1 METGLEIAVIG
12 MTCRLPGAGNIH
24 EFWNNLKNGIETI
37 SFFSE
42 RELEE
47 TGVFTE
53 VLENPNHV
61 KAGGMLS
68 DIEYFD
74 AAFFG
79 YTPREAEITDP
90 QMRIFH
96 ECTWNALEDAGYD
109 PLSYKGLIG
118 LYAGTSPNLGW
129 LSLTLSPGENFD
141 IGHFA
146 ASQLIQKDYLC
157 LRVSY
162 KLNLNGPSLFL
173 YTTCSTSLVAIHLG
187 CQALLSGECDIALCG
202 GVTVIHLVKTGY
214 TYKEGMINSP
224 DGHCRAFD
232 AAAKGFV
239 GADGVGIVVLKRLQD
254 AVSAGDHIYAIIKG
268 SAINNDGMHKAGFT
282 SPSVKGQAEVIKMA
296 LQVAEVEPES
306 IGYIET
312 HGTGTELGDP
322 VEIEGLKLACNTGKK
337 GFCGI
342 GSVKTN
348 IGHTDCAAGAAGF
361 IKTVLAINHRLIPPS
376 LYFETPNP
384 GIDFIDSPFYV
395 NSALTP
401 WENHGHPLRAGVSS
415 FGQGGTNAHVILE
428 EWTRPQEAES
438 RKQGTGNPGHFI
450 ALSARTPTALDIMT
464 KNLARHFRENPDIHL
479 ADAAFTLLAGRH
491 AFKYRKM
498 LVCSSLERAVEIFE
512 TTNSPG
518 IFSFTLQ
525 EENRPVV
532 FLFTGEQGEQGGQAR
547 YKNMAEEL
555 YRQKPLFR
563 KEMDRCLETLKL
575 QPPPRFIFQYI
586 LAKMLMECGIKP
598 YALLGEASGETTAQ
612 CLDGELK
619 LEDALKSMAIQSAA
633 GSNSSNPTVLSF
645 SRRLKQL
652 VELKNPVLL
661 YFGSHIEKIEK
672 ILADIRDFSGQLV
685 SLIRPP
691 QEEGSDTNFL
701 MTQVGCLWL
710 YGINFDW
717 ERFYSDELRNRIPL
731 PVYPF
736 ESQHYWINDVSQPPR
751 LTKSKDAKL
760 VKAPGKR
767 RPGLYPRPDLRSK
780 YTLPAGETERK
791 LAEIWQE
798 FFGFEQV
805 GTRDDFFELGGDSLK
820 VINLVAKIQKEM
832 DVLIPIPEFFD
843 RPYISALSEY
853 ILDIPQ
859 KTVSSIE
866 PAEKREYYP
875 LALTQRRLYILQ
887 QTDPENISYNIPDV
901 YRLDVK
907 IDIGKFREIFKKMIR
922 RQESFRTSFG
932 IVNEEPVQRI
942 HQDAELNFD
951 IEYYETAGMEGE
963 VVEEIIKNF
972 IRPFDLTRPPLLRVG
987 IIEIAGERNLLI
999 TDMHH
1004 LISDG
1009 ISVILTTRDF
1019 LLLYNGEELPA
1030 LPLQYKDFS
1039 LWQEAEKEKGALKKQ
1054 EEYWLQEFA
1063 GDIPELHLPL
1073 DYPRPPLQS
1082 FEGGL
1087 VTFEIDAPQTRD
1099 LKVLAESE
1107 KTTLFMVLLAVYNV
1121 LLARLSRQEQ
1131 IVIGTGVA
1139 GRNHEELQNLVGTF
1153 INTLPLKNFPAG
1165 GKTFKMFLKE
1175 IREKTLSAFA
1185 NQDYPFDELVDK
1197 VVPHRTRN
1205 RNPLFDVF
1213 LMSLVMD
1220 RNTMMETTSSSASA
1234 PPPTDPQG
1242 LPKYNYTHRVS
1253 KFDLGLLYTEIKGR
1267 LEMEFEYCTKLFKRE
1282 TIERF
1287 IAFYK
1292 DIVSAVTVDKNIKLE
1307 EIEISLA
1314 LTAAKESIVEDQE
1327 DFRF

>member
-12 MTCRLPGAGNIH
+12 MNCRLPGAGNIH
-24 EFWNNLKNGIETI
+24 EFWNNLKNGIESI
-37 SFFSE
+37 SFFSDQ
-42 RELEE
+42 ELEE
-47 TGVFTE
+47 TGIADG
-53 VLENPNHV
+53 VLENPNYV
-61 KAGGMLS
+61 KAGGMLPN
-68 DIEYFD
+68 IEYFD

-90 QMRIFH
+90 QVRIFH

-118 LYAGTSPNLGW
+118 LYAGTAPNLGW
-129 LSLTLSPGENFD
+129 LALTLLSGKKFD

-146 ASQLIQKDYLC
+146 ASQLIQKEYLC

-187 CQALLSGECDIALCG
+187 CQALLSGECDIALSG
-202 GVTVIHLVKTGY
+202 GITIIRLAKTGY
-214 TYKEGMINSP
+214 MYEEGMINSP

-232 AAAKGFV
+232 AAAKGFA

-254 AVSAGDHIYAIIKG
+254 AVSAGDHIYAVIKG
-268 SAINNDGMHKAGFT
+268 SAINNDGMQKAGFT

-296 LQVAEVEPES
+296 RQIAEVEPES
-306 IGYIET
+306 IGYVET

-322 VEIEGLKLACNTGKK
+322 VEIEGLKLASNTNKK
-337 GFCGI
+337 GFCAI

-348 IGHTDCAAGAAGF
+348 IGHTDCAAGAASF
-361 IKTVLAINHRLIPPS
+361 IKTVMAIHHRVIPPS
-376 LYFETPNP
+376 LHFETPNP
-384 GIDFIDSPFYV
+384 DIDFIDSPFYV
-395 NSALTP
+395 NSVLTP
-401 WENHGHPLRAGVSS
+401 WENHSHPLRAGVSS

-428 EWTRPQEAES
+428 EWTRPQEAENKKP
-438 RKQGTGNPGHFI
+438 RTGNPGHFI
-450 ALSARTPTALDIMT
+450 TLSARTSKVLDIMT
-464 KNLARHFRENPDIHL
+464 KNLARHFRENPGIDP
-479 ADAAFTLLAGRH
+479 ADVAFTLLVGRH

-498 LVCSSLERAVEIFE
+498 LVCSTLERAAEIFE
-512 TTNSPG
+512 TNNSPG
-518 IFSFTLQ
+518 IRSFTPQ

-532 FLFTGEQGEQGGQAR
+532 FLFPGEQGEQGGQAR
-547 YKNMAEEL
+547 YKKMAEEL

-575 QPPPRFIFQYI
+575 QPSPRFIFQYI
-586 LAKMLMECGIKP
+586 MARMLMECGIKP
-598 YALLGEASGETTAQ
+598 YALMGEASGETTAE
-612 CLDGELK
+612 CLTGELK
-619 LEDALKSMAIQSAA
+619 LEDAVKSMAIQSAA
-633 GSNSSNPTVLSF
+633 GSNPSSPTILSF
-645 SRRLKQL
+645 SRRLQQL
-652 VELKNPVLL
+652 AELKNPVFL
-661 YFGSHIEKIEK
+661 YFGSHIQEIEK
-672 ILADIRDFSGQLV
+672 ILASIRDFSNQLV
-685 SLIRPP
+685 PLIRPP
-691 QEEGSDTNFL
+691 QEESSDTHFL

-710 YGINFDW
+710 YGINLDW
-717 ERFYSDELRNRIPL
+717 EKFYSGERRYRIPL

-736 ESQHYWINDVSQPPR
+736 ESQHYWIDAVSQPLH
-751 LTKSKDAKL
+751 LTKSKEASL
-760 VKAPGKR
+760 VKTPRKR
-767 RPGLYPRPDLRSK
+767 RSNLYPRPDLRSK
-780 YTLPAGETERK
+780 YTLPTSETEKK

-832 DVLIPIPEFFD
+832 DVLVPIPEFFD
-843 RPYISALSEY
+843 RPYIAALAEY
-853 ILDIPQ
+853 IRDIPP
-859 KTVSSIE
+859 KTVSAIE

-887 QTDPENISYNIPDV
+887 QTDLENISYNIPDV
-901 YRLDVK
+901 YLLEVK
-907 IDIGKFREIFKKMIR
+907 VDIGKFQEIFKKMIR

-932 IVNEEPVQRI
+932 MVNEEPVQRI
-942 HQDAELNFD
+942 HQEADLDFA
-951 IEYYETAGMEGE
+951 IEYYETAGKEGE
-963 VVEEIIKNF
+963 IIEEIIKNF
-972 IRPFDLTRPPLLRVG
+972 IRPFDLSCPPLLRVG
-987 IIEIAGERNLLI
+987 VINIAEEKNLLI

-1019 LLLYNGEELPA
+1019 FLLNNGEELPA
-1030 LPLQYKDFS
+1030 LPVQYKDFS
-1039 LWQEAEKEKGALKKQ
+1039 LWQSAEKEKGALKKQ

-1063 GDIPELHLPL
+1063 DHLPELRLPL

-1082 FEGGL
+1082 FEGSL
-1087 VTFEIDAPQTRD
+1087 VTFEIDAPQTQE

-1107 KTTLFMVLLAVYNV
+1107 KTTLFMVLLAIYNV
-1121 LLARLSRQEQ
+1121 LLARLSGQEQ
-1131 IVIGTGVA
+1131 IVVGTGVA

-1165 GKTFKMFLKE
+1165 SKTFTMFLKE
-1175 IREKTLSAFA
+1175 IREKTLTAFA

-1197 VVPHRTRN
+1197 VAPHRTRN

-1220 RNTMMETTSSSASA
+1220 RNTMLDTAASSAS
-1234 PPPTDPQG
+1234 PPADPQL
-1242 LPKYNYTHRVS
+1242 LPKYNFTRRVS
-1253 KFDLGLLYTEIKGR
+1253 KFDIGLLYTEIQGR
-1267 LEMEFEYCTKLFKRE
+1267 LEMEFEYCTKLFNKE
-1282 TIERF
+1282 TIESF
-1287 IAFYK
+1287 VIFFK
-1292 DIVSAVTVDKNIKLE
+1292 DIAAAVAQDKNIKLAD
-1307 EIEISLA
+1307 INISHAL
-1314 LTAAKESIVEDQE
+1314 LTAKEDVVTDDAG